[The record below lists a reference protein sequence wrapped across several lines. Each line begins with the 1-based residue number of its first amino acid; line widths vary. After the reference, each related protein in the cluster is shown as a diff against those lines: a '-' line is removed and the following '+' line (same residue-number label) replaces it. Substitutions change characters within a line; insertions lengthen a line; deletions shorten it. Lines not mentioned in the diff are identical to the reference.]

1 MAVAYRPVQWNR
13 NKLVYDAVLLVGI
26 TAYILLFLCLAPG
39 LLDVRPIGGP

>member
-26 TAYILLFLCLAPG
+26 TAYLFLILRFAPG
-39 LLDVRPIGGP
+39 